1 MGPRYQLE
9 QTAAVRGY
17 EEEAA
22 ERRARGLRG
31 PVFLASLSWDEVH
44 RRRRAREAGRMR
56 FWALT
61 SSRTETTTMFSCTR
75 QRTYFAERA
84 EAAVDEAAVDFEAVL
99 LRDEIL
105 VVHDQRYEGGGDEL
119 TTRKIAAER
128 SKRTQKWR
136 TENYVGTHG
145 QQNSREGK
153 RRGKRGKRRGS
164 GELPGRKFR
173 AQISCDRQSSRQ
185 LAGVLQATF
194 ETFSRA

>member
-1 MGPRYQLE
+1 MTVDELW
-9 QTAAVRGY
+9 VRSCARRWTY
-17 EEEAA
+17 YA
-22 ERRARGLRG
+22 ERPLR
-31 PVFLASLSWDEVH
+31 S
-44 RRRRAREAGRMR
+44 
-56 FWALT
+56 
-61 SSRTETTTMFSCTR
+61 
-75 QRTYFAERA
+75 
-84 EAAVDEAAVDFEAVL
+84 EAAVEAANFEAVL

-105 VVHDQRYEGGGDEL
+105 VVQQDQRSEEEGDEL

-173 AQISCDRQSSRQ
+173 AQISCDRQTSRQ

-194 ETFSRA
+194 ETFSRAKYFWGVPSCSNPRILVKAVKVASSDE